1 MGTKRLLLG
10 ALKRHGQRR
19 LPLSSLIAAAA
30 RAYLD
35 GYENNDYDMA
45 RNGEVGLLRRLAPLR
60 PRLVFD
66 VGANRGEW
74 SRAAL
79 EAFPE
84 AALHAFEIAPPT
96 AAALAGFLGAHP
108 RCTILPYGLGEA
120 EGRIALEFRP
130 GLDVLTTR
138 LLDAGIHAA
147 PAERIEGRIR
157 RGDAHC
163 AEYGIDAIDLLKID
177 VEGGEPEVLD
187 GFGAMLAEGR
197 IGVIQFEY
205 GMANITSRVL
215 LRDFHA
221 RLGAAGY
228 EVGKLYPHG
237 VAFAPWRPEAED
249 FRGPNHVAVHRSR
262 PDWRAA
268 LAA

>member
-1 MGTKRLLLG
+1 
-10 ALKRHGQRR
+10 
-19 LPLSSLIAAAA
+19 
-30 RAYLD
+30 
-35 GYENNDYDMA
+35 
-45 RNGEVGLLRRLAPLR
+45 V
-60 PRLVFD
+60 
-66 VGANRGEW
+66 
-74 SRAAL
+74 
-79 EAFPE
+79 
-84 AALHAFEIAPPT
+84 HAFEIAPTT
-96 AAALAGFLGAHP
+96 AAALANSLGAHP

-120 EGRIALEFRP
+120 DRSITLEFRP

-138 LLDAGIHAA
+138 LIDAGIHAA

-163 AEYGIDAIDLLKID
+163 ADHGLDAIDLLKID

-187 GFGAMLAEGR
+187 GFGAMVAEGR
-197 IGVIQFEY
+197 IGAIQFEY
-205 GMANITSRVL
+205 GMANITSRFL

-228 EVGKLYPHG
+228 ELGKLYPHG

-249 FRGPNHVAVHRSR
+249 FRGPNHVAVHRTR
-262 PDWRAA
+262 PDWHAA